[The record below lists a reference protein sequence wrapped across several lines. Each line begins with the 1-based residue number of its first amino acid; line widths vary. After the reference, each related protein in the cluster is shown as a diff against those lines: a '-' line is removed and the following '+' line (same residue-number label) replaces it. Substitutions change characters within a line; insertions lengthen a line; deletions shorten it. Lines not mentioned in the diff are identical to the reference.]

1 MKNASDIGVLISCD
15 VGGIARTLR
24 MALRGMGVR
33 RISLATTLEQ
43 LKEGF
48 AAVDP
53 NVLLIYIDSDA
64 PADPG
69 LAALRHVRRS
79 PDSPMLKIPVVAVSQ
94 RRDLPTINAVMNA
107 GAHEYVLFP
116 ASGDV
121 LLKRVMAAVA
131 STRPFIET
139 PDYIGPE
146 RKTIDVIKGAKAAAN
161 G

>member
-1 MKNASDIGVLISCD
+1 MKNAADISVLISCD
-15 VGGIARTLR
+15 VAGIGRTLR

-33 RISLATTLEQ
+33 RIALATSPDQLE
-43 LKEGF
+43 EGF
-48 AAVDP
+48 ATVDP
-53 NVLLIYIDSDA
+53 SVLLVYVDSDA
-64 PADPG
+64 ASDPG
-69 LAALRHVRRS
+69 LAVLHHIRRS
-79 PDSPMLKIPVVAVSQ
+79 PDSLMPKIPVVAVSQ

-139 PDYIGPE
+139 PDYVGPE
-146 RKTIDVIKGAKAAAN
+146 RKTIDDIKGAKAAAN

>member
-1 MKNASDIGVLISCD
+1 MKNAADIGVLISCD
-15 VGGIARTLR
+15 VTGIARTLR

-33 RISLATTLEQ
+33 RIALATAPDQVE
-43 LKEGF
+43 EGF
-48 AAVDP
+48 ATADP
-53 NVLLIYIDSDA
+53 SVLLVYVDSDA
-64 PADPG
+64 PSDPG
-69 LAALRHVRRS
+69 LAVLRHIRRS
-79 PDSPMLKIPVVAVSQ
+79 PDSLMPKIPVVAVSQ

-121 LLKRVMAAVA
+121 LLKRVMAAVS

-139 PDYIGPE
+139 PEYVGPE
-146 RKTIDVIKGAKAAAN
+146 RKNAYVSKGASASIS